1 MPGWQASTQA
11 ARRAADL
18 PDAARRY
25 IARVGELSG
34 APVDIVSVGPGREE
48 TLWMKEPSLAR
59 LAR

>member
-1 MPGWQASTQA
+1 V
-11 ARRAADL
+11 DL

-25 IARVGELSG
+25 IARVAELSG